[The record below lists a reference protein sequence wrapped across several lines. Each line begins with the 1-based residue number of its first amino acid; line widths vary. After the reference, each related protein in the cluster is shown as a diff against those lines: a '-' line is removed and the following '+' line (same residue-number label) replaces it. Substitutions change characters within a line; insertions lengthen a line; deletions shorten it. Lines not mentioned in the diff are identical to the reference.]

1 MAASSEPF
9 AELEEI
15 EKASH
20 EQYDENGLVAFQTIH
35 KEIHEAESFLM
46 DFNTNREIPNRSVCG
61 RTKKVVEEKGNVE
74 EIKARIE

>member
-1 MAASSEPF
+1 MSASVQPF

-20 EQYDENGLVAFQTIH
+20 EQYDENGLIHFKTIR

-46 DFNTNREIPNRSVCG
+46 DFDTNREIPNFHKA
-61 RTKKVVEEKGNVE
+61 KKVVGQKGNVE
-74 EIKARIE
+74 DIKARID